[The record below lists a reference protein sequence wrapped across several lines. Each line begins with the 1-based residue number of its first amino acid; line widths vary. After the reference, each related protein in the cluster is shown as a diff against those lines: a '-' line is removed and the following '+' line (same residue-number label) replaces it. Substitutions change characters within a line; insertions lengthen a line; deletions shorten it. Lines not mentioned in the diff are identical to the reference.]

1 MNPEACSKGA
11 YRVVRRRLN
20 VFAIERTLVLLLALL
35 GCNGRKVQPV
45 GSPQEVSLGADGV
58 ASVGLRILTGTQ
70 LSENLTGVPEAPS
83 SFAERW
89 TRDALIS
96 EAARIGLL
104 QPWRLRQTERSVL
117 SRALLQQMQT
127 HAVAE
132 GPPTDDEIAKITAE
146 KWFSVDRPAAAQV
159 SHFVVR
165 VRDRDSDSHARQLAK
180 TIAAAVHSLS
190 EPKAFLETAKSV
202 PSAGFEVVAES
213 LLPMAADGRGLTLDS
228 SGKPIGPGPIFD
240 VTFARAAN
248 ELESPG
254 SHSGVVRTPF
264 GYHVLLLERK
274 YPAYQMPLA
283 ERRREFASDILN
295 RRARQESDRCIEE
308 GKAQRRVTVESAFQE
323 ILEKS
328 QVLP

>member
-1 MNPEACSKGA
+1 MES
-11 YRVVRRRLN
+11 
-20 VFAIERTLVLLLALL
+20 TLVLLTLL
-35 GCNGRKVQPV
+35 GCNASKVQP
-45 GSPQEVSLGADGV
+45 GSPQKVSLGADGV
-58 ASVGLRILTGTQ
+58 ASVGRRILTLTQ
-70 LSENLTGVPEAPS
+70 LSENLTRVPEAPS
-83 SFAERW
+83 SFTERW
-89 TRDALIS
+89 MRDALVS

-104 QPWRLRQTERSVL
+104 QPWRLRQTERGVL
-117 SRALLQQMQT
+117 SRALLQQLQT

-146 KWFSVDRPAAAQV
+146 KWPSVDRPAAAQV

-165 VRDRDSDSHARQLAK
+165 FRDGDSDSHARQLAK
-180 TIAAAVHSLS
+180 TIAAAVHGLT

-213 LLPMAADGRGLTLDS
+213 LPPMVADGRGLALDS
-228 SGKPIGPGPIFD
+228 SGNPVGPGPTFD
-240 VTFARAAN
+240 ATFARAAN
-248 ELESPG
+248 ALESPG
-254 SHSGVVRTPF
+254 SHSALVRTPF

-274 YPAYQMPLA
+274 YPAYQMPLD

-295 RRARQESDRCIEE
+295 RRARQESDRCVDE
-308 GKAQRRVTVESAFQE
+308 GKARRRVSVESAFQE